1 MALMSMTGFGR
12 ARAEL
17 SDRFGVSVVVRSVNH
32 RYLDIQ
38 VRTNL
43 REDTPEIEAAVRSVI
58 SKRIHRGRVTAQV
71 NLERIL
77 TAEVD
82 VAVNATAVSE
92 VLAQLSNVAVPKKF
106 GGTVELGD
114 VLAVPGLVSVASPET
129 ILEEEEVTGLRSVA
143 TEAVAEAVVMRGE
156 EGERLVRQIE
166 SEVAEVIRFAD
177 WFEPQM
183 PEFRQHLL
191 DRVKDRVE
199 GLVGPDVKIDPE
211 RILQEA
217 AVLADR
223 ADVAEEV
230 VRLRAHLENFSER
243 LAAGGVVG
251 RSLDFLCQE
260 IHREL
265 NTLGSKCREL
275 GVADRL
281 VDAKSAA
288 ERVREQVQNLE

>member
-12 ARAEL
+12 ARGEL
-17 SDRFGVSVVVRSVNH
+17 SDRFSVSVIVRSVNH

-43 REDTPEIEAAVRSVI
+43 REETPEIDSVVRSAI
-58 SKRIHRGRVTAQV
+58 SKKFKRGRVTAQV
-71 NLERIL
+71 NLER
-77 TAEVD
+77 TRSAEVG
-82 VAVNATAVSE
+82 VVVNADAVLD
-92 VLAQLSNVAVPKKF
+92 VLTQLSNIGAPDGASSDV
-106 GGTVELGD
+106 GIGD
-114 VLAVPGLVSVASPET
+114 VLSVPGLVSVASQET
-129 ILEEEEVTGLRSVA
+129 ILEDGEMDGLRKVA
-143 TEAVAEAVVMRGE
+143 SEAVAEASQMRRE
-156 EGERLVRQIE
+156 EAERLVQQIT
-166 SEVAEVIRFAD
+166 AELAQVVEFAD

-183 PEFRQHLL
+183 PDFRQRLL
-191 DRVKDRVE
+191 DRLTKRVE
-199 GLVGPDVKIDPE
+199 ELVGPDVQVEPE

-223 ADVAEEV
+223 ADVAEEI
-230 VRLRAHLENFSER
+230 VRLRAHIENFGER
-243 LAAGGVVG
+243 LASGGVVG
-251 RSLDFLCQE
+251 RSLDFVCQE
-260 IHREL
+260 VHREL